1 MILILSRNIELNPWL
16 TNRYQIKTESFEF
29 FNNKGLRFMHL
40 NIFSLLNKIDEL
52 YFIARSSNVSVI
64 GLTEIKLDN
73 ISLLY

>member
-1 MILILSRNIELNPWL
+1 MILILSRNIELNPGL
-16 TNRYQIKTESFEF
+16 ANRYQIKTESFEF